1 MTFNDY
7 QTTARTTAIY
17 PNLGSNYIYPTLG
30 LVGEAGEV
38 AEKVKKILRGG
49 EEMTD
54 DQRQELIKEL
64 GDVLWYIANLATEFN
79 ISLDDLADR
88 NIQKLLSRKDRGVLH
103 GSGDNR

>member
-1 MTFNDY
+1 
-7 QTTARTTAIY
+7 
-17 PNLGSNYIYPTLG
+17 
-30 LVGEAGEV
+30 
-38 AEKVKKILRGG
+38 